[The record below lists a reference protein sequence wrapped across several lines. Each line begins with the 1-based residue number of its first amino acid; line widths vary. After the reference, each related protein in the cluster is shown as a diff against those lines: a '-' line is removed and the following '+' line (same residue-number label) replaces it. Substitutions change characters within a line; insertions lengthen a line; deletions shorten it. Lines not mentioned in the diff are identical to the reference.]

1 MRTSAGS
8 FFMENEMKQAKAI
21 DKQLNILKSRGLV
34 IENQGY
40 VYGVLQNINYYTLTG
55 YSIEL
60 EEILYTKTLN
70 LNLFL

>member
-1 MRTSAGS
+1 
-8 FFMENEMKQAKAI
+8 MKQAKAI